1 MQIKDII
8 EKIEEFAPLSLA
20 SDWDN
25 SGWQVKLNF
34 DETDKVLLALS
45 PTLDVVEQAK
55 ELGCGLIVV
64 HHPLFFGKIT
74 KLSPDVLNTKVAIE
88 AIKNNI
94 QIYAA
99 HTNLDK
105 AKGGVNDVMAELL
118 GLRDVEVVGEFV
130 RTGMIDA
137 ISVEDFAI
145 QVKEAFGC
153 KNIKLI
159 NPSGVKIVWK
169 VALCSGS
176 GADLINSCDSDIFIT
191 GDVKYHNA
199 IEALDKAVL
208 DVGHFESER
217 VILPILQNIL
227 TDVDTIIAD
236 EKHPWEIL

>member
-1 MQIKDII
+1 MQIKEIVA
-8 EKIEEFAPLSLA
+8 KIEEFAPLSLA

-45 PTLDVVEQAK
+45 PTFDVVEQAK
-55 ELGCGLIVV
+55 DLGCGLIVT

-74 KLSPDVLNTKVAIE
+74 KLSPEILSTKVAIE

-105 AKGGVNDVMAELL
+105 TKGGINDFMSELL

-137 ISVEDFAI
+137 ISIEDFALR
-145 QVKEAFGC
+145 VKEVFGC

-176 GADLINSCDSDIFIT
+176 GADLINSCDSDVFIT
-191 GDVKYHNA
+191 GDVKYHSA
-199 IEALDKAVL
+199 IEALDKAVF

-217 VILPILQNIL
+217 VILPVLQEVL
-227 TDVDTIIAD
+227 TGVDTIIAD
-236 EKHPWEIL
+236 EKTPWEIV